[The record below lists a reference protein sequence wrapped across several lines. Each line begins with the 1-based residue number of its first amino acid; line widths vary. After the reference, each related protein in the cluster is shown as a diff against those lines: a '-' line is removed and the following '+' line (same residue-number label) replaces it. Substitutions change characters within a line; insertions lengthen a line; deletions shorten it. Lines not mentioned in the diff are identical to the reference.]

1 VRYNRDIRRKNKMSN
16 MKRFLDELISEVEGL
31 VANGKDESFAI
42 KLVANKNDIHD
53 YELAMYILDNFYDTT
68 LRNL

>member
-1 VRYNRDIRRKNKMSN
+1 MSN